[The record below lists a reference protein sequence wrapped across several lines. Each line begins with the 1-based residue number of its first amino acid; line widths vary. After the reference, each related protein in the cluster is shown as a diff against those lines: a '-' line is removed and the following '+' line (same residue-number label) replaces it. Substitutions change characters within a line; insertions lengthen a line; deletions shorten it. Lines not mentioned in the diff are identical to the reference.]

1 MKRLVHRLIWWSKI
15 RGREGLEGLN
25 TLCLYVSRCSHGVL
39 LSVKI
44 FPSVY
49 EVEKEE
55 IVVLWEKH
63 WWTTWP
69 SLFTKN
75 LVEVDSVPCDATN
88 FGSCKLRITILWDR
102 QRLFTEQVAGEGV
115 TEVKAKSCPVVP
127 LMERLTNGGSSVHWA
142 ASWQVSFTS
151 RFCFVKSPLSR
162 CGGGKGSFDIGPLDV
177 YNSNISV
184 II

>member
-25 TLCLYVSRCSHGVL
+25 TLCLFVSRCSHGVL

-44 FPSVY
+44 FLSVY

-102 QRLFTEQVAGEGV
+102 QRLFTEQVATGGRV
-115 TEVKAKSCPVVP
+115 TEVNAKSCPVVP
-127 LMERLTNGGSSVHWA
+127 LMERLTNGGSSAHWA
-142 ASWQVSFTS
+142 AKLTGEFYFMVLLCEVTAEPMWWWEGQLWHWPSWH
-151 RFCFVKSPLSR
+151 L
-162 CGGGKGSFDIGPLDV
+162 
-177 YNSNISV
+177 
-184 II
+184 

>member
-44 FPSVY
+44 FLSVY

-75 LVEVDSVPCDATN
+75 LVEVGSVPCDATN

-102 QRLFTEQVAGEGV
+102 QRLFTEQVAAGGGGVSQKWMQRVVLLFPWWRGWPMEGV
-115 TEVKAKSCPVVP
+115 Q
-127 LMERLTNGGSSVHWA
+127 LTGQQ
-142 ASWQVSFTS
+142 SWQVSFTS

-162 CGGGKGSFDIGPLDV
+162 CGGGNERQLWHWPSWRL
-177 YNSNISV
+177 
-184 II
+184 